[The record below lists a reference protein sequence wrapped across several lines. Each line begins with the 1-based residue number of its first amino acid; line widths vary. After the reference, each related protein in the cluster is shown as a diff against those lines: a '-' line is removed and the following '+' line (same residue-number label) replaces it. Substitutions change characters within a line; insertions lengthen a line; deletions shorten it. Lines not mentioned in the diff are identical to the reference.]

1 MHDVHNNLSPS
12 NISNLFSSASAIH
25 TYNTRSSSAGN
36 LYTKYS
42 RLTHQIKYFSR
53 RGVLIWNSIPPDLR
67 KLSKPYFKNKM
78 LTSNSQSGGG
88 LCWHTDY
95 YVSFTKS
102 YIARFIV
109 YRVYIIGLRYRH
121 DCDQFKYSIY
131 VNLKLYLYNM

>member
-1 MHDVHNNLSPS
+1 MNA
-12 NISNLFSSASAIH
+12 ASV
-25 TYNTRSSSAGN
+25 
-36 LYTKYS
+36 TKFGCRDGAVVRALAY
-42 RLTHQIKYFSR
+42 HQC
-53 RGVLIWNSIPPDLR
+53 GPGSIPRLGFICG
-67 KLSKPYFKNKM
+67 LSWLVLYSAPRGFFAGTYL

-102 YIARFIV
+102 YITKFIV

-121 DCDQFKYSIY
+121 GCDQVRYSIY